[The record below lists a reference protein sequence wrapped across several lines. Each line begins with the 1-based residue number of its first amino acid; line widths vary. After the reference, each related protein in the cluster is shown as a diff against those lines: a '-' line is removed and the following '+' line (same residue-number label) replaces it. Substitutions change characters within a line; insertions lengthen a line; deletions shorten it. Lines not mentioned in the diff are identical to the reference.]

1 MLTPL
6 LDDMDQD
13 NMADGGL
20 DDMMENEL
28 ANMAE
33 RDAEVEMVM
42 AEFDAGDTGGMDAA
56 DWFSAPLVLSFLFFR
71 RQTQRLCQL
80 YSLNHT
86 NVFTQKINTALNF
99 IRIKKTYGNVTV
111 V

>member
-1 MLTPL
+1 MCLGPSFHLAWTHAFFFI

-13 NMADGGL
+13 QMADGGL

-42 AEFDAGDTGGMDAA
+42 AEFDAGDTGGMDNA
-56 DWFSAPLVLSFLFFR
+56 D
-71 RQTQRLCQL
+71 
-80 YSLNHT
+80 
-86 NVFTQKINTALNF
+86 
-99 IRIKKTYGNVTV
+99 
-111 V
+111 

>member
-56 DWFSAPLVLSFLFFR
+56 DWFSAPLVLVFVLSASNTTFMPTLLS
-71 RQTQRLCQL
+71 QSHKRLHTKNKYCTKF
-80 YSLNHT
+80 HT
-86 NVFTQKINTALNF
+86 NQ
-99 IRIKKTYGNVTV
+99 KTYGNVTV

>member
-1 MLTPL
+1 MYIEISIRVSSINNRVLRRMLTPL

-56 DWFSAPLVLSFLFFR
+56 D
-71 RQTQRLCQL
+71 
-80 YSLNHT
+80 
-86 NVFTQKINTALNF
+86 
-99 IRIKKTYGNVTV
+99 
-111 V
+111 